1 MILLSDAF
9 TQPKISN
16 YELLKTG
23 FDSMD
28 LALGGFMPSEFI
40 IIGGRPSVG
49 KSQFLVQLSLQMAK
63 ENKVLFHTLES
74 NIDVLKARFLACE
87 KGIDLK
93 TVLTQNIK
101 YNQENNNFLSIVLS
115 DKRYFENSNELEL
128 FYKKS
133 ISDYEIKII
142 CIDNLQFYNFRNIS
156 KNRENE
162 ITSICKILKN
172 IAIENEV
179 LIIATSQLSRNV
191 EYRGGLKLPQL
202 FDLRESGSLEEMA
215 DKVLFLQRDSLN
227 GITEDVDGL
236 ENKGIMKVI
245 IAKNKIGITDTFI
258 FSHNENFTQFHSQN
272 FTQNHAQNFDFD
284 FEIPEN
290 RAIEF

>member
-9 TQPKISN
+9 AQPKITN

-23 FDSMD
+23 FDSID
-28 LALGGFMPSEFI
+28 SAFGGLMPSEFI

-101 YNQENNNFLSIVLS
+101 YNQENNNFSSIAIS
-115 DKRYFENSNELEL
+115 DNRYFENTIELEL

-142 CIDNLQFYNFRNIS
+142 CIDNLQFYNFGNIS
-156 KNRENE
+156 KNREHE

-172 IAIENEV
+172 IAIENKV

-191 EYRGGLKLPQL
+191 E
-202 FDLRESGSLEEMA
+202 M
-215 DKVLFLQRDSLN
+215 
-227 GITEDVDGL
+227 
-236 ENKGIMKVI
+236 
-245 IAKNKIGITDTFI
+245 
-258 FSHNENFTQFHSQN
+258 
-272 FTQNHAQNFDFD
+272 
-284 FEIPEN
+284 
-290 RAIEF
+290 